1 MDNQTEEIKAK
12 LDIAEVVQE
21 YVKLT
26 RAGTNYRALCP
37 FHREKTP
44 SFMVSSDKQIYHCFG
59 CGEGGDVFS
68 FVMKIEGLE
77 FPEALRVLAA
87 KAGVKLEPRNPQL
100 ENQRTKL
107 LDINRLAAAYF
118 HKVLLESS
126 QAAGAR
132 DYVKKRG
139 ISDLTIEEFNL
150 GYSVDD
156 WEALQS
162 FLLKKGY
169 SAGDIFD
176 AGLSIKK
183 ERGDGYYDRFRGRL
197 MFPLA
202 DVHGQIVGFGG
213 RILVTTD
220 GSTAAKYINTP
231 QTAVYNKSAILFALD
246 RAKKEIQKQKI
257 AVVVEG
263 YMDAL
268 SSHQA
273 GVENVVASSGTAL
286 TQDQVRL
293 LRRYCQTAA
302 LAFDTDPAGSDAT
315 RRGLE
320 IAWQYELET
329 RIVVLP
335 HGKDPDE
342 CIQKDP
348 AAWKEAIAKARP
360 FMEYYFDKTFKEADL
375 ATVEGK
381 KQAAKILLPLI
392 SHLPDQIEQTH
403 YLQKLAAAINVEERH
418 LRDRL
423 PKARQAPA
431 AQGMATPVARTKDR
445 IERLSELIL
454 GIALKYPEH
463 LEYIIQNIQP
473 EYLKGEGL
481 AELYKIVVIYYTKAT
496 SVNSDELYSEIA
508 RQNSKLSE
516 KAKTLL
522 LLAESL
528 FEEAAEATEYRKT
541 LIDAVPVLKKHFLS
555 RRLKHLQDEL
565 AAAEA
570 QHDQSRVQ
578 TLFENITSLTEELGH
593 LS

>member
-1 MDNQTEEIKAK
+1 VGSPTEDIKAK
-12 LDIAEVVQE
+12 LDIAEVIQE

-26 RAGTNYRALCP
+26 RAGTNYKGLCP

-44 SFMVSSDKQIYHCFG
+44 SFMVSSDKQIFHCFG

-68 FVMKIEGLE
+68 FVMKIEGVE

-100 ENQRTKL
+100 ENQKTKL

-126 QAAGAR
+126 QAAVAR
-132 DYVKKRG
+132 EYVKKRG
-139 ISDLTIEEFNL
+139 LSELTIEEFKI
-150 GYSVDD
+150 GYSVED

-169 SAGDIFD
+169 TAEEIFD

-213 RILVTTD
+213 RILVTKD
-220 GSTAAKYINTP
+220 GTAAKYVNTP
-231 QTAVYNKSAILFALD
+231 QTAVYNKSALLFALD
-246 RAKKEIQKQKI
+246 RAKKEIQKQKL

-286 TQDQVRL
+286 TQEQVRL

-302 LAFDTDPAGSDAT
+302 LAFDTDPAGSEAT

-320 IAWQYELET
+320 IAWQHELET
-329 RIVVLP
+329 RIVELP
-335 HGKDPDE
+335 FGKDPDE

-348 AAWKEAIAKARP
+348 AAWKQAIANARP
-360 FMEYYFDKTFKEADL
+360 FMEFYFDKTFKETNL

-381 KQAAKILLPLI
+381 KQAARILLPLI

-403 YLQKLAAAINVEERH
+403 YLQKLASAIHVEERH

-431 AQGMATPVARTKDR
+431 TPATTTPTVRTKDR
-445 IERLSELIL
+445 VERLSELVL

-463 LEYIIQNIQP
+463 LEYIIQNVQP

-481 AELYKIVVIYYTKAT
+481 AELYKTVVIYYTKAT
-496 SVNSDELYSEIA
+496 SVISDELFAEIA
-508 RQNSKLSE
+508 RQNSQLSE
-516 KAKTLL
+516 KAKTLI
-522 LLAESL
+522 LLAESI
-528 FEEAAEATEYRKT
+528 FEEQAEANEYRKA
-541 LIDAVPVLKKHFLS
+541 LIEAVPVLKKQYLS
-555 RRLKHLQDEL
+555 RTLRQLQDEL
-565 AAAEA
+565 TTAEA
-570 QHDQSRVQ
+570 QRDQPRIQ
-578 TLFENITSLTEELGH
+578 TLLENITSLTEELGH